1 MSGETYSGAVDSFE
15 ALLTAA
21 LEERHTT
28 PASLIR
34 AAGLPVSSGY
44 RHVATLEAEGFLRRD
59 RSSSYLPG
67 PVALRTGLFAH
78 GAGYLAPVAE
88 AIVTQLGQATHHTAF
103 FGLRSEL
110 TLHVGPYAQGR
121 NSRLHRVQPRYVIEN
136 LPDLGD
142 GRPQETG
149 LLYLD
154 GGIARRAPVLIV
166 ALRAPQVTNPI
177 LGLILGG
184 NRSDTGRLASALDR
198 ARTQIGPLP
207 GFDE

>member
-1 MSGETYSGAVDSFE
+1 MSGETYSGVVDSFE

-21 LEERHTT
+21 LEDRHTT

-59 RSSSYLPG
+59 RSSTYLPG

-78 GAGYLAPVAE
+78 AAGYLAPVAE
-88 AIVTQLGQATHHTAF
+88 AIVTQLQQATRHSTF
-103 FGLRSEL
+103 FALREEL
-110 TLHVGPYAQGR
+110 TLYVGPYAKGR
-121 NSRLHRVQPRYVIEN
+121 NSRLHRVQPRYVIDS
-136 LPDLGD
+136 LPVLGD
-142 GRPQETG
+142 GPPQETG

-166 ALRAPQVTNPI
+166 ALSAPQVSNAV
-177 LGLILGG
+177 LALILGG
-184 NRSDTGRLASALDR
+184 NSSDTGRLASALDR

-207 GFDE
+207 GCGE

>member
-1 MSGETYSGAVDSFE
+1 MSGETYSSAVDSFE
-15 ALLTAA
+15 ALMTAA
-21 LEERHTT
+21 LGDRHST

-59 RSSSYLPG
+59 RSSTYLPG
-67 PVALRTGLFAH
+67 HGALRTGLFAH

-88 AIVTQLGQATHHTAF
+88 AIVTQLQQATHHSAF
-103 FGLRSEL
+103 FSLRHEL

-121 NSRLHRVQPRYVIEN
+121 NSRLHRVQPRYVIES

-142 GRPQETG
+142 GPPQETG

-166 ALRAPQVTNPI
+166 ALSAPQVGHAM

-184 NRSDTGRLASALDR
+184 TRNDTGRLASALDR
-198 ARTQIGPLP
+198 ARTQIGPLT
-207 GFDE
+207 GCQE

>member
-15 ALLTAA
+15 ALMTAA
-21 LEERHTT
+21 LEDLHST

-59 RSSSYLPG
+59 RSSTYLPG
-67 PVALRTGLFAH
+67 NGALRTGLFAL

-88 AIVTQLGQATHHTAF
+88 PIVTQLWQSTHHSVF
-103 FGLRSEL
+103 FGLRHEL
-110 TLHVGPYAQGR
+110 TLHVGPYVQGR
-121 NSRLHRVQPRYVIEN
+121 NSRLHRVQPRYVIES
-136 LPDLGD
+136 LPYLGD
-142 GRPQETG
+142 GPPQETG

-154 GGIARRAPVLIV
+154 GGIARRAPVLMV
-166 ALRAPQVTNPI
+166 ALSAPQVKNTV

-184 NRSDTGRLASALDR
+184 TSSDTGRLALALDR

-207 GFDE
+207 GCGE